1 MHVAAVPKNN
11 TRECPSPYTDIQTR
25 QTRLCNLTFLW
36 QIKVCILKCADDD
49 MLISE
54 EAGRPCQQKIELHVW
69 WKCLIR

>member
-11 TRECPSPYTDIQTR
+11 TRECPSPYTDTQTR

-49 MLISE
+49 MLISQ
-54 EAGRPCQQKIELHVW
+54 AGMPWQKIKLHVW